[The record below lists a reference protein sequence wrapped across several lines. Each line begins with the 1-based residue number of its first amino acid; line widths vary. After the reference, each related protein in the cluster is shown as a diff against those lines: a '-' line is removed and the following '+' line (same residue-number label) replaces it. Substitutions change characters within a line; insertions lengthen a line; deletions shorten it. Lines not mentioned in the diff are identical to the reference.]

1 MTNQPLWH
9 GRFAN
14 KTNEDAF
21 ALNASISFDI
31 RMAEQ
36 DVRGSIAWAEAIY
49 KAGVLDE
56 AEHTQI
62 QAGLQQIEQE
72 IQSDSFTVTPADE
85 DIHTAVERRLG
96 EIIGALSGKLHT
108 GRSRNDQVATDFRLW
123 LLDNIPALDAALID
137 LQAALTERAEADLA
151 PYPSLSPE
159 GGKGQVSQ
167 ARHVLPPSGGDVR
180 RTEGGGKPIIMPGY
194 THLQRAQPILL
205 SQWWLSH
212 YPPLKRDQARLR
224 ELSRRV
230 AVLPLGCGA
239 LAGCPYPVDRV
250 ALSESLGFAEPAM
263 NSLDAVSN
271 RDFAAEFLFVAAM
284 IGTHLSK
291 IAEQIILFTSAEFG
305 FFELDDAYSTGSSL
319 MPQKKNADPFE
330 LTRGKAGTLLGY
342 LTGLMATL
350 KGLPSTYDKDLQE
363 DKVPVFTAF
372 DTLTAMLPVIAGALR
387 TLTVKPA
394 RMEAAIDTNMMATD
408 LADYLVERGVPFREA
423 HAISG
428 EVVRAGID
436 KQKALDE
443 LTLEEY
449 KAINAVFDEDVYAVY
464 DARESIAKRAAI
476 GGTAPE
482 AVKAQIER
490 AKREL
495 TSEE

>member
-14 KTNEDAF
+14 KTNEEAF

-31 RMAEQ
+31 RMADQ
-36 DVRGSIAWAEAIY
+36 DVRGSIAWAEAIF
-49 KAGVLDE
+49 KADVLTA

-62 QAGLQQIEQE
+62 QAGLLQIKEE
-72 IQSDSFTVTPADE
+72 ILSQRFTVKPDDE
-85 DIHTAVERRLG
+85 DIHSAVERRLG

-123 LLDNIPALDAALID
+123 MLDHIPALDAALAD
-137 LQAALTERAEADLA
+137 LQSALVEQAEKD
-151 PYPSLSPE
+151 Y
-159 GGKGQVSQ
+159 
-167 ARHVLPPSGGDVR
+167 D
-180 RTEGGGKPIIMPGY
+180 TIMPGY
-194 THLQRAQPILL
+194 THLQRAQPITLGQWFL
-205 SQWWLSH
+205 SY
-212 YPPLKRDQARLR
+212 YPPLKRDQARLQ

-230 AVLPLGCGA
+230 GILPLGSGA
-239 LAGCPYPVDRV
+239 LAGCPYPIDRV
-250 ALSESLGFAEPAM
+250 ALSESLGFDAPSF

-271 RDFAAEFLFVAAM
+271 RDFAAEFLFVAAL

-291 IAEQIILFTSAEFG
+291 LAEQVVLFTSAEFG
-305 FFELDDAYSTGSSL
+305 FFELDDTYSTGSSL

-363 DKVPVFTAF
+363 DKIPVFAAF
-372 DTLTAMLPVIAGALR
+372 DTLVAMLPVIAGALR

-394 RMEAAIDTNMMATD
+394 RMKAAIDASMMATD

-428 EVVRAGID
+428 EVVRAGIN
-436 KQKALDE
+436 KQKPLDE
-443 LTLEEY
+443 LTLAEY
-449 KAINAVFDEDVYAVY
+449 QEINTVFDEAVYEVY

-476 GGTAPE
+476 GGTAPD

-490 AKREL
+490 AKEEL
-495 TSEE
+495 FMENK